1 LIDENI
7 DLFND
12 IEMLEECLTFV
23 YDDKGRPDAMSGK
36 HDDILFSDM
45 IGNEI
50 RGQQSFEAEIEKES
64 VHRSFDE
71 DTENYEPDY
80 ESVFD

>member
-1 LIDENI
+1 
-7 DLFND
+7 
-12 IEMLEECLTFV
+12 
-23 YDDKGRPDAMSGK
+23 MSGK

-45 IGNEI
+45 IANEI
-50 RGQQSFEAEIEKES
+50 RGQQSFEAEMEKVS

-71 DTENYEPDY
+71 DTENYESDY